1 MKESI
6 QDKRDSNISQA
17 HEKGQHASGSPQKN
31 LLAAQ
36 TLQQSQINTLIG
48 TNLAKM
54 MSESKAKK
62 AGKPLDDAKGETIG
76 HPSKITT
83 A

>member
-1 MKESI
+1 
-6 QDKRDSNISQA
+6 
-17 HEKGQHASGSPQKN
+17 
-31 LLAAQ
+31 
-36 TLQQSQINTLIG
+36 
-48 TNLAKM
+48 